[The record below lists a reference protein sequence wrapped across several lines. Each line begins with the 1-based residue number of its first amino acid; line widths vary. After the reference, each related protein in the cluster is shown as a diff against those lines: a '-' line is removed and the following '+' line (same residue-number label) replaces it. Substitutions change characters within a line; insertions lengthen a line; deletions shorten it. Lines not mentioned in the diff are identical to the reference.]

1 MQTFDT
7 DEETDIY
14 SWGGRGSKGK
24 KRQRHQKKKKNGK
37 RREGCRPPWHM
48 TVNIFFW
55 KKLLNLFF
63 KSLLRGKKK
72 SKLNYLFLQNDVYFH
87 LYTCWAS
94 HFLDGP
100 MGKESACKLGDTAN
114 SDSFLG
120 LRRYLVIGIGKSLQY
135 SSLEYPMDR
144 GAWWATVHGVVRSWT
159 V

>member
-1 MQTFDT
+1 
-7 DEETDIY
+7 
-14 SWGGRGSKGK
+14 
-24 KRQRHQKKKKNGK
+24 
-37 RREGCRPPWHM
+37 M

-63 KSLLRGKKK
+63 KSLLRGKQK
-72 SKLNYLFLQNDVYFH
+72 SKLIYLFLQNVVYFH
-87 LYTCWAS
+87 IYTCWAS

-144 GAWWATVHGVVRSWT
+144 GA
-159 V
+159 